1 LYLSL
6 SLLSSLHIRKRLSL
20 SLTLFIYYYRK
31 IMASPAQLA
40 AQALSSLARVGAFV
54 GVGATAVASAMYD
67 GAFFLLFSPPPPER
81 ERVDEIPASS
91 CHPRE
96 KEDQK

>member
-1 LYLSL
+1 
-6 SLLSSLHIRKRLSL
+6 
-20 SLTLFIYYYRK
+20 
-31 IMASPAQLA
+31 MASPAQLA

-67 GAFFLLFSPPPPER
+67 GAYFSFFSLSLFER
-81 ERVDEIPASS
+81 AFRDSGVVTPKQEK
-91 CHPRE
+91 

>member
-1 LYLSL
+1 
-6 SLLSSLHIRKRLSL
+6 
-20 SLTLFIYYYRK
+20 
-31 IMASPAQLA
+31 MASPAQLA

-67 GAFFLLFSPPPPER
+67 GAFFFFFSLRLQKER
-81 ERVDEIPASS
+81 GLMRFIGVS

>member
-1 LYLSL
+1 
-6 SLLSSLHIRKRLSL
+6 
-20 SLTLFIYYYRK
+20 
-31 IMASPAQLA
+31 MASPAQLA

-67 GAFFLLFSPPPPER
+67 GAYFFFFLSLFAR
-81 ERVDEIPASS
+81 ERAFRDSGVVTSKQEE
-91 CHPRE
+91 E